1 MYVQPHYYRVRQVEP
16 CRQLWRR
23 SQALFLNNL
32 AHGAIPKQQAT
43 LAFEY
48 FKPTPLHYNA
58 VFSKG
63 KMKAVV
69 GVEFYSPTGF
79 KSLKIAHYAGRDWTG
94 EIKVYCA
101 PFYGT
106 STTAT
111 ASTQK
116 KSWLQRKLRWW
127 LLYRERLCSVLR
139 LNLAWTAS
147 IWEKTG
153 WKLPLRTVVIRLPQS
168 EIQVAFRILKCDA
181 CIQAIWKLRA
191 DKIVHHK
198 PVKARWALL

>member
-16 CRQLWRR
+16 CRQLVWR
-23 SQALFLNNL
+23 SQPLFLKSL

-43 LAFEY
+43 LAFEYFKY

-79 KSLKIAHYAGRDWTG
+79 KSLKIAHCAGRDWTG

-101 PFYGT
+101 LFYGT

-116 KSWLQRKLRWW
+116 KSWLQRKLGWW
-127 LLYRERLCSVLR
+127 LVYGERLCSVLR
-139 LNLAWTAS
+139 RYLAWIAS
-147 IWEKTG
+147 IWEKDWVKTSIED
-153 WKLPLRTVVIRLPQS
+153 R
-168 EIQVAFRILKCDA
+168 CD
-181 CIQAIWKLRA
+181 
-191 DKIVHHK
+191 
-198 PVKARWALL
+198 